1 MNRRRGWVGLLVIG
15 LLGWT
20 VGIVAAQDG
29 PGLAQ
34 PAVET
39 VAAALPD
46 ILAQA
51 DAAGD
56 SLLPLSAAQV
66 FELRYGVE
74 TLDTFGFDTLSPLVA
89 ALFAPERPLPADP
102 APWTLALLRAG
113 LAAHPADLSQDTA
126 FEVGPL
132 HVEAIAADFSGDG
145 LPESLLHVA
154 QGDLRMSFLAVADPE
169 SPGGYAL
176 SALPLPY
183 TVLAG
188 REYPGGM
195 PTSSMPTGSM
205 PTGTLETLRLDD
217 LNADGRVEWAVMQT
231 WSGPD
236 GQCSRFYLLALEDGQ
251 MVNVAP
257 WMGGCEEPGVTL
269 HWSFDWPNVSLDM
282 IDTSPWDCAS
292 YGGLMLKWIDGAWST
307 EHGGGFDGEIFE
319 CFQTGAENALLNGDL
334 PGAAA
339 EYESALAAGHRDPAL
354 LDYARARLA
363 LIDLLLGQ
371 AGAAADVLASGP
383 ASDGILAGFLRVV
396 ADAVAEE
403 QEPYAVCRAAY
414 DFIAE
419 ANAAAGGGYPFGRVA
434 IGGVYLSENAPPD
447 PVLAGC
453 DPGLAVTAL
462 LARSPLTPDAA
473 LQDHLAALNI
483 PVDRI
488 EAVPDQAGRWQVWL
502 AGLDR
507 PLILQQGAEGYT
519 RVAESASVEP
529 RPTDPARLIARVG
542 GLLADGRIADA
553 QTVFETGAAELRAAN
568 PADSVRQA
576 LDYWQAVIL
585 EANGQPDAALAAYGA
600 LADAASDSAWGRLAA
615 LHLEPAA

>member
-1 MNRRRGWVGLLVIG
+1 MNRRRGWGGLLVIG

-20 VGIVAAQDG
+20 VGIVAAQSG

-51 DAAGD
+51 DTAND
-56 SLLPLSAAQV
+56 SLLPLSAAQE
-66 FELRYGVE
+66 FDLRYGIE
-74 TLDTFGFDTLSPLVA
+74 ALDTLDFDTLSALDA
-89 ALFAPERPLPADP
+89 GLFAPERPLPADP
-102 APWTLALLRAG
+102 IPWTLALLRAG
-113 LAAHPADLSQDTA
+113 LAAHPMDLSQDTA
-126 FEVGPL
+126 FEVGPF

-145 LPESLLHVA
+145 LPESLLHVT

-169 SPGGYAL
+169 SPGGYVL

-183 TVLAG
+183 TVPAG
-188 REYPGGM
+188 REYSGGM
-195 PTSSMPTGSM
+195 PTGSMPTGSM
-205 PTGTLETLRLDD
+205 PTGSLETLRLDD

-236 GQCSRFYLLALEDGQ
+236 GQCSRFYLLTLEDGQ
-251 MVNVAP
+251 IVNVAP
-257 WMGGCEEPGVTL
+257 WTGGCEQPGVTV

-282 IDTSPWDCAS
+282 IDASPWDCAS
-292 YGGLMLKWIDGAWST
+292 YGGVMLKWIDGEWST
-307 EHGGGFDGEIFE
+307 EHGGGFDGDIFE
-319 CFQTGAENALLNGDL
+319 CFQTGAENALLAGDL

-371 AGAAADVLASGP
+371 AGAAAEVLAAGP

-396 ADAVAEE
+396 AEGVAEG
-403 QEPYAVCRAAY
+403 QEPYAVCRGAY
-414 DFIAE
+414 DFIVG

-434 IGGVYLSENAPPD
+434 IGGVYLSENVPPD
-447 PVLAGC
+447 PALAGC
-453 DPGLAVTAL
+453 DPGLAVAAL
-462 LARSPLTPDAA
+462 LARSPLTPDAP
-473 LQDHLAALNI
+473 LEDHFAALNI

-488 EAVPDQAGRWQVWL
+488 EAVPDQPAQWQVWL
-502 AGLDR
+502 AGLER
-507 PLILQQGAEGYT
+507 PLVLQQGSEGYT
-519 RVAESASVEP
+519 RVAESAPAVSQ
-529 RPTDPARLIARVG
+529 PTDPARLIARVG
-542 GLLADGRIADA
+542 DLLADGRIAEA

-568 PADSVRQA
+568 PADSVRLA

-600 LADAASDSAWGRLAA
+600 LVDAAPDSAWGRLAT
-615 LHLEPAA
+615 LHLKPTA